1 VRRSPV
7 AGLRIIKEAIR
18 TFSSAEASM
27 CDLNQECGATR
38 AYPDKPIDFRLFE
51 YFVRSVPGVDLW
63 SLADSKTGERVLA
76 LCDEETGHVELI
88 AVPLD
93 SGNVGFHIKPS
104 PARRLQQIICR
115 RFGVGLV
122 CDEHDRH
129 VQFVS
134 AETANWQP
142 HVTSAS

>member
-1 VRRSPV
+1 
-7 AGLRIIKEAIR
+7 
-18 TFSSAEASM
+18 M

-51 YFVRSVPGVDLW
+51 YFVRSIPGVDLW
-63 SLADSKTGERVLA
+63 SLADAKSGDRILA

-104 PARRLQQIICR
+104 PARRLQGMICR
-115 RFGVGLV
+115 RFGVELV
-122 CDEHDRH
+122 CDEHNRH
-129 VQFVS
+129 VQFIS

-142 HVTSAS
+142 HVASAY